1 MHADIRFPIG
11 LLFSIIGILLA
22 VYGFMTTGAA
32 MYSHPLNIN
41 INIYSGVCLTIFG
54 VLMLVMA
61 LAAQKRQKS

>member
-22 VYGFMTTGAA
+22 VYGFMTNGAA
-32 MYSHPLNIN
+32 MYSHSLNIN